1 MLSLKQPLALVAI
14 AEGLKVL
21 RQESSP
27 SQVYQIHLINQF

>member
-14 AEGLKVL
+14 AGGLEVL

-27 SQVYQIHLINQF
+27 SQVYQMNLINQF